1 MRGASNSATGGVA
14 EAQTPAHHVSPSA
27 TKILCDKMRLD
38 PPLQDTLQIRRAG
51 MHPSPAR
58 PHETERK
65 LEKQRILKQNV
76 AMILVLTGVGI
87 VTQQIAATK
96 HARHH
101 GVTIKKN
108 GVPMSPLTRLLKL
121 NRPRSSSPSLS
132 PSPPRLTNGRL
143 DLKCV
148 TQPRETFGNGG
159 KRIFLSFEFE

>member
-1 MRGASNSATGGVA
+1 MIDVDWTYPRFRNPSGIPSGCGVRRI
-14 EAQTPAHHVSPSA
+14 PLPVVSLKLSHPLITLVPPRQRSCA

-76 AMILVLTGVGI
+76 AIIVVHTGVGI

-101 GVTIKKN
+101 GVTIKKRCPH
-108 GVPMSPLTRLLKL
+108 VPSHAFTEIESTKVVVSQSLPIPPL
-121 NRPRSSSPSLS
+121 
-132 PSPPRLTNGRL
+132 
-143 DLKCV
+143 D
-148 TQPRETFGNGG
+148 
-159 KRIFLSFEFE
+159 